1 MSISA
6 TESRPRARRE
16 RGFPDLYRAVWR
28 WHFYAGLLVLPFL
41 IWLAIT
47 GGLYVFKNNIDDFF
61 HQRLLTVSAAA
72 TPARA
77 PTELAAAALAA
88 HPGALLKYTP
98 PAASTRSAEAL
109 IATTSGERLAVYVD
123 PYRGEVLG
131 ALPDGGSVAW
141 TIRKLHSLKYF
152 GKPARGAIEI
162 AAGWAILLVLTGI
175 YLWWPRGQK
184 GGVVTVRATPAKRVF
199 WRDLHA
205 VTGLGVGGML
215 LFLAITGMPWSVLW
229 GNQINQWA
237 NGSNFGYPAGV
248 RVQVPMSQLRLADG
262 ETPTW
267 SLQQARLPESGH
279 EGHEGHEGHAGH
291 EGHSSHPGPAMPDA
305 RPLPTALNLDQ
316 AVAAFERLGLAPG
329 YAVQLPKGP
338 RGVYSGSV
346 YPADLAQQRVVH
358 LDQYS
363 GQPLLDMNYADYG
376 PLGRTLEWGINV
388 HLGMEWGVFNQ
399 ALLVVTCLAIVL
411 LCVSAAVMWWKR
423 RPHGSLGVP
432 PQPASRKLQ
441 AGVLALLLVG
451 GAIFP
456 LVGASMLVMAALDY
470 LAFGRRPAA

>member
-1 MSISA
+1 MTTSA
-6 TESRPRARRE
+6 PETHARAQRAS
-16 RGFPDLYRAVWR
+16 PDLYRAVWR

-47 GGLYVFKNNIDDFF
+47 GGLYVFKNEIDGFF

-77 PTELAAAALAA
+77 PTELTAAALAA

-98 PAASTRSAEAL
+98 PSAATRAAEAL
-109 IATTSGERLAVYVD
+109 IATPGGERLAVFVD
-123 PYRGEVLG
+123 PYRAQVLG

-152 GKPARGAIEI
+152 GKVARGAIEI

-215 LFLAITGMPWSVLW
+215 LFLAVTGMPWSVLW

-237 NGSNFGYPAGV
+237 NGNNFGYPAGV
-248 RVQVPMSQLRLADG
+248 RVQVPMSALRLADG
-262 ETPTW
+262 ETTAW

-279 EGHEGHEGHAGH
+279 EGHDGH
-291 EGHSSHPGPAMPDA
+291 EGHSAHAAHAMADMP
-305 RPLPTALNLDQ
+305 PQPSALTLDQ
-316 AVAAFERLGLAPG
+316 AVAAFDQLGLAPG
-329 YAVQLPKGP
+329 YAVQLPKGAQ
-338 RGVYSGSV
+338 GVYSGSV
-346 YPADLAQQRVVH
+346 YPADLARQRVVH

-363 GQPLLDMNYADYG
+363 GQPLLDMRYADYG
-376 PLGRTLEWGINV
+376 LMGRALEWGINI

-399 ALLVVTCLAIVL
+399 ALLVVTCLGIVL

-423 RPHGSLGVP
+423 RPAGGLGVP
-432 PQPASRKLQ
+432 PAPANRRLQ
-441 AGVLALLLVG
+441 AGVFALLLVG
-451 GAIFP
+451 GAVFP
-456 LVGASMLVMAALDY
+456 LVGASMLVMGLIDY
-470 LAFGRRPAA
+470 LAFARRPAQA

>member
-1 MSISA
+1 MTTSVPE
-6 TESRPRARRE
+6 TRARRAS
-16 RGFPDLYRAVWR
+16 PDLYRAVWR

-47 GGLYVFKNNIDDFF
+47 GGLYVFKNQIDGFF
-61 HQRLLTVSAAA
+61 HQRLLTVNTAA
-72 TPARA
+72 TAARA
-77 PTELAAAALAA
+77 PSELTAAALAA
-88 HPGALLKYTP
+88 HPGALIKYTP
-98 PAASTRSAEAL
+98 PAAATRSAEAL
-109 IATTSGERLAVYVD
+109 IATQEGERLAVFID

-152 GKPARGAIEI
+152 GKIARGAIEI

-184 GGVVTVRATPAKRVF
+184 GGVVTLRATPAKRVF

-205 VTGLGVGGML
+205 VTGLGVGAML
-215 LFLAITGMPWSVLW
+215 LFLAVTGMPWSVLW

-237 NGSNFGYPAGV
+237 NGNNFGYPAGV
-248 RVQVPMSQLRLADG
+248 RVQLPMSALRLADG
-262 ETPTW
+262 ETTAW

-279 EGHEGHEGHAGH
+279 EDHDGHSGHDGH
-291 EGHSSHPGPAMPDA
+291 EGHSAHAGQALPDV
-305 RPLPTALNLDQ
+305 PLQPSALTLDQ
-316 AVAAFERLGLAPG
+316 AVAAFDRLGLAPG
-329 YAVQLPKGP
+329 YAVQLPKGAQ
-338 RGVYSGSV
+338 GVYSGSV
-346 YPADLAQQRVVH
+346 YPADLARQRVVH

-363 GQPLLDMNYADYG
+363 GKPLLDMRYADYG
-376 PLGRTLEWGINV
+376 PMGKALEWGINV

-423 RPHGSLGVP
+423 RPQGGLGVP
-432 PQPASRKLQ
+432 PAPANRKLQ
-441 AGVLALLLVG
+441 AGVFALLLVG
-451 GAIFP
+451 GALFP

-470 LAFGRRPAA
+470 LAFARRPARA